1 MSSPAQHHPARR
13 SRLPRTPRRMP
24 SAVFLLGL
32 AGLVTGQARAA
43 GDELGRLERAA
54 AHVTI
59 TRDDWGIAHVHGH
72 TDAQAVFG
80 TIYAQAEDDFGR
92 IEMNYLT
99 ALGRLSEVE
108 GERALAQDLRAR
120 LYGDPDDLRA
130 RYVRSPAWL
139 RALMDAWADGLNY
152 YLATHRSVTPKA
164 IGHFEP
170 WMALAFTEG
179 SIGGDIERIAL
190 PGLARFYGL
199 PRFARLDPSRAL
211 DPLAPPGS
219 NGIAVAPSTPR
230 DHHAL
235 LRINPHTSFY
245 FRSELQMTSDAG
257 LDAYGAVTWGQF
269 FIYQGFNDRVGWMHT
284 SSHADAV
291 DQFVETIVHRGD
303 RLWYRYGDALR
314 PVQTSTVTLSYRTA
328 GGGLGSRRYT
338 VYRTGHG
345 PIVGS
350 TGDGRWISEAMMF
363 RPVPALEQSFGLTE
377 ARDYRAYM
385 KVMELKANTSNNTV
399 FADADGDIAYLHPQF
414 IPRRDDRIDYSH
426 PVDGADPRTDWHGLH
441 ALDEVPHLLDPSTGW
456 IQNTND
462 WPYSAAGTASP
473 RPAGFPRYMD
483 DYGENV
489 RGLHAVALLQG
500 RRDFTLR
507 SLVAAAYDAG
517 QPGFDILIPRLLA
530 AYDRASPGDRL
541 RSRLTEQ
548 VAVLRGWDRRWS
560 ADSVATS
567 LAVYWGDAL
576 WQEAGL
582 TLPGNSLSD
591 YDAVLARTTPTQKL
605 SALATA
611 SDRLARDFG
620 SWRTPWGQINRFQR
634 TGDALQPRFSDA
646 LPSLPVGF
654 TSAQWGSLAS
664 IGGPRQAGVKRRY
677 GDEGNS
683 FVAAVE
689 FGDTVR
695 AVAVTAGG
703 ESGDP
708 TSPHFDDQALR
719 YTTGALREVYFY
731 PAQLRGHTERRY
743 RPGR

>member
-1 MSSPAQHHPARR
+1 M
-13 SRLPRTPRRMP
+13 
-24 SAVFLLGL
+24 LGV
-32 AGLVTGQARAA
+32 AGLVATQARAA
-43 GDELGRLERAA
+43 DDDLARLRRTA
-54 AHVTI
+54 AHVVV

-72 TDAQAVFG
+72 SDAQAVFG
-80 TIYAQAEDDFGR
+80 MIYAQAEDDFGR
-92 IEMNYLT
+92 IETNYLT
-99 ALGRLSEVE
+99 ALGRLSEAE

-120 LYGDPDDLRA
+120 LYVDPDDLRA
-130 RYVRSPAWL
+130 RYAGSPAWL

-152 YLATHRSVTPKA
+152 YLATHRAVTPKV
-164 IGHFEP
+164 IRHFEP

-179 SIGGDIERIAL
+179 SIGGDIERIPLA
-190 PGLARFYGL
+190 GLARFYGL
-199 PRFARLDPSRAL
+199 PKFARLEPARAVE
-211 DPLAPPGS
+211 PLEPTGS
-219 NGIAVAPSTPR
+219 NGIAVAPSNTR

-235 LRINPHTSFY
+235 LLINPHTSFY
-245 FRSELQMTSDAG
+245 FRAELQMSSDAG
-257 LDAYGAVTWGQF
+257 LDAYGAATWGQF

-291 DQFVETIVHRGD
+291 DQFAETIVRQGD
-303 RLWYRYGDALR
+303 RLSWRYGGALR
-314 PVQTSTVTLSYRTA
+314 PVQASKVTLSYRTE
-328 GGGLGSRRYT
+328 GGGLGSRSFI

-350 TGDGRWISEAMMF
+350 TDDGRWISEAMMF
-363 RPVPALEQSFGLTE
+363 RPVAALEQSFGLTK

-385 KVMELKANTSNNTV
+385 KVMALRANTSNNTV
-399 FADADGDIAYLHPQF
+399 YADADGHIAYLHPQF
-414 IPRRDDRIDYSH
+414 IPRRDDRIDYRR
-426 PVDGADPRTDWHGLH
+426 PVDGADPGTDWHGLH

-462 WPYSAAGTASP
+462 WPYSASGPASP
-473 RPAGFPRYMD
+473 RRADFPRYMD
-483 DYGENV
+483 EYGENV
-489 RGLHAVALLQG
+489 RGLHAVALLRG
-500 RRDFTLR
+500 RTDFTLQ

-530 AYDRASPGDRL
+530 AYDQASPHDPLRARL
-541 RSRLTEQ
+541 AEP
-548 VAVLRGWDRRWS
+548 VAMLRGWDRRWS
-560 ADSVATS
+560 AGSVATS
-567 LAVYWGDAL
+567 LAIYWGEAL
-576 WQEAGL
+576 WQQAGVA
-582 TLPGNSLSD
+582 LPANSLSD
-591 YDAVLARTTPTQKL
+591 YDAVLARTTAMQKL

-611 SDRLARDFG
+611 CDRLVRDFG

-634 TGDALQPRFSDA
+634 LDDALEPRFSDA

-664 IGGPRQAGVKRRY
+664 IDGPRLAGVRRRY

-708 TSPHFDDQALR
+708 DALHFDDQAVR
-719 YTTGALREVYFY
+719 YATGALREVYFY
-731 PAQLRGHTERRY
+731 PAQLLRHTERRY
-743 RPGR
+743 HPGTSG

>member
-1 MSSPAQHHPARR
+1 MSSLAQHNPAWRARADGSMLRLRR
-13 SRLPRTPRRMP
+13 IAL
-24 SAVFLLGL
+24 VLGL
-32 AGLVTGQARAA
+32 AGLVTTQALPA
-43 GDELGRLERAA
+43 GDPLARLARIA

-80 TIYAQAEDDFGR
+80 MIYAQAEDDFAR

-99 ALGRLSEVE
+99 ALGRLSEAE

-120 LYGDPDDLRA
+120 LYVDPDDLRA
-130 RYVRSPAWL
+130 RYVSSPAWL

-152 YLATHRSVTPKA
+152 YLATHRAVTPRV
-164 IGHFEP
+164 IRHFEP

-179 SIGGDIERIAL
+179 SIGGDIERIPL
-190 PGLARFYGL
+190 PELARFYGL
-199 PRFARLDPSRAL
+199 PGFAQLDPPRAL
-211 DPLAPPGS
+211 DALEPTGS
-219 NGIAVAPSTPR
+219 NGIAVAPSNTSNHR
-230 DHHAL
+230 AL
-235 LRINPHTSFY
+235 LLINPHTSFY

-257 LDAYGAVTWGQF
+257 LDCYGAVTWGQF

-291 DQFVETIVHRGD
+291 DQFVETIVRQGG
-303 RLWYRYGDALR
+303 RLSYRYGDALR
-314 PVQTSTVTLSYRTA
+314 PVQPSAVTLSFRTA
-328 GGGLGSRRYT
+328 AGGLGSRSFT

-363 RPVPALEQSFGLTE
+363 RPVPALEQSFGLTK

-385 KVMELKANTSNNTV
+385 KVMQLKANTSNNTV
-399 FADADGDIAYLHPQF
+399 YADADGDIAYLHPQF
-414 IPRRDDRIDYSH
+414 IPRRDDRIDYSR
-426 PVDGADPRTDWHGLH
+426 PVDGADPLTDWHGLH
-441 ALDEVPHLLDPSTGW
+441 ALDEAPHLLNPSTGW

-462 WPYSAAGTASP
+462 WPYSASGPASP
-473 RPAGFPRYMD
+473 RRDAFPRYMD

-500 RRDFTLR
+500 RTDFTLQ

-530 AYDRASPGDRL
+530 AYDHASPHNPL
-541 RSRLTEQ
+541 RARLTEP
-548 VAVLRGWDRRWS
+548 VAMLRSWDRRWS
-560 ADSVATS
+560 AGSVATS
-567 LAVYWGDAL
+567 IAVYWGDAL

-591 YDAVLARTTPTQKL
+591 YDAVLARTTAMQKL

-611 SDRLARDFG
+611 CDRLARDFG

-634 TGDALQPRFSDA
+634 ADDALEPRFSDT

-664 IGGPRQAGVKRRY
+664 ISGPRRPGVKRRY

-689 FGDTVR
+689 FGDKVR

-708 TSPHFDDQALR
+708 TSPHFDDQAVR
-719 YTTGALREVYFY
+719 YATGALREVYFY
-731 PAQLRGHTERRY
+731 PAQLLGHTERRY
-743 RPGR
+743 HPGT